1 MGFFR
6 IWDIWVKYEQ
16 DSGSL
21 KINMVHGILRSD
33 KMEYRVGKSLIF
45 ATGINRVRDI
55 MAKN

>member
-21 KINMVHGILRSD
+21 KING
-33 KMEYRVGKSLIF
+33 
-45 ATGINRVRDI
+45 TWDI
-55 MAKN
+55 KIR